1 MGMAC
6 VKVYNM
12 FLYIK
17 GNLLVTPS
25 QVRERVD
32 FEEAHPAIGNPDEDQ
47 IQAGLAQQPPLLF
60 PNPIFQRR
68 YMQTDHLGMV
78 KVPPNYSKDL
88 PNSGYGGKKLP
99 PVLQTPQSVPK
110 NAFRVMTKAMAKTE
124 VPSKKIRTKA
134 QRMSRTYKEKQ
145 MKKCRSAI
153 ATIVSRLGNIQQD
166 LIEIQYPILAQVH
179 RDQLNRSMIRATNA
193 LTTAAEQFRN
203 GSHLLRDINTIRDN
217 SDSEEE
223 SSVNSD
229 S

>member
-99 PVLQTPQSVPK
+99 PLPKTLPVEK
-110 NAFRVMTKAMAKTE
+110 NAFRVMTKAMEMTE
-124 VPSKKIRTKA
+124 VPMKKTRTKA

-153 ATIVSRLGNIQQD
+153 VTIVSRLANIQQD

-203 GSHLLRDINTIRDN
+203 ANHLIRDIQTRDSN

-223 SSVNSD
+223 SSVNND